1 MIFSWFM
8 GLFLVIFS
16 VGFAGYLFIYFF
28 YTVWLGIFRVVSLVL
43 YGSLL
48 MIEMGTKIITF
59 KILYHS

>member
-28 YTVWLGIFRVVSLVL
+28 YSVWLGIFRVVSLVFL
-43 YGSLL
+43 
-48 MIEMGTKIITF
+48 
-59 KILYHS
+59 